1 MNSSHIAATVQ
12 ALMATGATGTPEG
25 IRDHLLLCMEV
36 FNSGNREGWTEV
48 FLQLGEQHPGVL
60 RLRIIEAVI
69 LASKG
74 AQNPLDWIC
83 VWMGTIPAAGIH
95 PISIPLCSAYTF
107 GPIRNLM
114 FQAYSLFC
122 SANPG
127 MPTIM
132 NNHNIAREIGPQEIS
147 IELPPDCATND
158 ILGITLL
165 RVHEQYAGSIHHAG
179 RGWCVWDLE
188 WFGMNRLTE
197 LGPDLC
203 VFRHLNLITSPNVK
217 RIGPRSMV
225 GGSTKV
231 YANTISGWSR
241 ARKSLPRG
249 DWMTSIGIRAEPC
262 DLACINGKFAK
273 IDRGLLPNPIE
284 APYSLFRLLFG
295 IL

>member
-1 MNSSHIAATVQ
+1 MDISITAATIR
-12 ALMATGATGTPEG
+12 ALMASGGTCTPEA
-25 IRDHLLLCMEV
+25 ISDHLTLCMEL
-36 FNSGNREGWTEV
+36 FNSGEKEGWTEV

-74 AQNPLDWIC
+74 AQNSLDWIC

-95 PISIPLCSAYTF
+95 PISIPLCSAYIY
-107 GPIRNLM
+107 GPTRDLM
-114 FQAYSLFC
+114 FQAYSIFC

-127 MPTIM
+127 MPTII
-132 NNHNIAREIGPQEIS
+132 NDHDISRGIGLQEIS

-158 ILGITLL
+158 ILGITRL

-188 WFGMNRLTE
+188 WVGMNRLTE
-197 LGPDLC
+197 LGPDLS

-217 RIGPRSMV
+217 RIGPRSVV
-225 GGSTKV
+225 GGITKV
-231 YANTISGWSR
+231 YANNISGRSLAHR
-241 ARKSLPRG
+241 VLPRG
-249 DWMTSIGIRAEPC
+249 EWKRSVGLRTAHC
-262 DLACINGKFAK
+262 DLAWPKGNYMEFE
-273 IDRGLLPNPIE
+273 RGHLPNPIE
-284 APYSLFRLLFG
+284 TPCSLYRLLFG